1 VARVAAVAALA
12 AGGDF
17 GGLISVILNT
27 LLGLFSAL
35 GARVAAVAALAAGG
49 DFGGLISVILNTLL
63 GLFSALAAG
72 GDFGG
77 LMSVILNI
85 REDLDDLE
93 ELGDFVFNG
102 ILNVI

>member
-1 VARVAAVAALA
+1 MSVILNTLLGLFSALGARVAALA

-27 LLGLFSAL
+27 LFGLLSAL
-35 GARVAAVAALAAGG
+35 GARVA
-49 DFGGLISVILNTLL
+49 
-63 GLFSALAAG
+63 ALAAG

>member
-1 VARVAAVAALA
+1 LFSALGARVAALA

-27 LLGLFSAL
+27 LLGLFS
-35 GARVAAVAALAAGG
+35 
-49 DFGGLISVILNTLL
+49 D
-63 GLFSALAAG
+63 LAAG

-93 ELGDFVFNG
+93 EPGDFVFNG

>member
-1 VARVAAVAALA
+1 MLSALAALGARVAALA

-35 GARVAAVAALAAGG
+35 GARVA
-49 DFGGLISVILNTLL
+49 D
-63 GLFSALAAG
+63 LAAG